1 MTSSLRTLRGLWIMG
16 MGMGK
21 FVFIMRIRCLLCMR
35 RLRPIDVPLSLT
47 GPVAL
52 AKDDFGLSEL
62 I

>member
-1 MTSSLRTLRGLWIMG
+1 
-16 MGMGK
+16 
-21 FVFIMRIRCLLCMR
+21 MR
-35 RLRPIDVPLSLT
+35 RLRPIDVALSLT